1 MARDYIRPEI
11 SERLYQELAGG
22 RQLLINPRKADLLLA
37 LDAVQHSARK
47 RLLTEPTV
55 LRGWR
60 RFQSGE
66 RDPLAL
72 ATQTRAPAHYQWP
85 VECTILQAV
94 TLTPR
99 LTGALLERAAIQP
112 GESLEWPI
120 PLEAEAGRARR
131 NAMVTAFWMH
141 LSDEDIRQLDRYTA
155 AA

>member
-11 SERLYQELAGG
+11 SERLYDELAGG

-37 LDAVQHSARK
+37 LEAVQHSARK
-47 RLLTEPTV
+47 RMLSVPTV

-72 ATQTRAPAHYQWP
+72 AAQTRAPVHYQWP
-85 VECTILQAV
+85 LECTLFQAV
-94 TLTPR
+94 TLTR
-99 LTGALLERAAIQP
+99 SLSGALFERAAIEP
-112 GESLEWPI
+112 GGALDWPI
-120 PLEAEAGRARR
+120 PVEAEAGRERR
-131 NAMVTAFWMH
+131 NAIVTAFWMH
-141 LSDEDIRQLDRYTA
+141 LSDEDIQQLDRYTA